1 MKYWAPGRQRREVLI
16 LFTQLGAT
24 SCNGWCVL
32 TPQAEQGLEGD
43 HGSSP
48 PIEAKH
54 ELIQIGL
61 EVLVGNSMFCP
72 TQPSLEIAKDSMNMR
87 QDLMRPFGG
96 ALRRW
101 SMTVPQFGQAIQPSL
116 VALLRFEIQG
126 VALAA

>member
-1 MKYWAPGRQRREVLI
+1 MAQHLV
-16 LFTQLGAT
+16 
-24 SCNGWCVL
+24 SGWYVF
-32 TPQAEQGLEGD
+32 TPQAEQSLEGD

-48 PIEAKH
+48 PIEAKR
-54 ELIQIGL
+54 ELIRIGL
-61 EVLVGNSMFCP
+61 EMLVGNSMVCP
-72 TQPSLEIAKDSMNMR
+72 TQPIPEIAKDSMNMR

-96 ALRRW
+96 ALRTW